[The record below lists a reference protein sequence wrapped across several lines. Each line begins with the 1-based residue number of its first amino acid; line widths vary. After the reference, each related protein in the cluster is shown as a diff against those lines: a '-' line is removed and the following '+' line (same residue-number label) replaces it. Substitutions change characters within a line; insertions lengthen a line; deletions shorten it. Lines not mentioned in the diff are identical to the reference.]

1 MRFMRILGYVDEV
14 ARSGSIRKAAERLN
28 LTASALNRRV
38 MDIEEELGTLLFE
51 RRPRGVRL
59 TSAGEVFL
67 GLARR
72 QLSDT
77 ERMRS
82 QIEEL
87 KGLRRGVVRIAG
99 SQALAHSFLPASLAL
114 FRKQFP
120 MLSFDVRILDHE
132 SAMSALAAYEVDLVL
147 VFRPPFMPNFRP
159 LMALEQRLVALLP
172 AGHPLSKRKTVRLRD
187 CATYPMALPGRAIG
201 GRQLLEEV
209 AARRE
214 LKFHVVVE
222 SNSFEFLRSCVA
234 GGGAISFQIEIGAL
248 PGHSGSAKV
257 VARPIDDRDVPR
269 ADLVL
274 GQLRERTLPIA
285 AAKFAEHLETR
296 LRGLRDEVDPLATNR
311 SLPRPLRGREPTVRR

>member
-1 MRFMRILGYVDEV
+1 MRFMKILGFVDEV
-14 ARSGSIRKAAERLN
+14 ARAGSIRKAAERLN

-59 TSAGEVFL
+59 TSAGELFL

-87 KGLRRGVVRIAG
+87 KGMRRGVVRIAG

-132 SAMSALAAYEVDLVL
+132 SAMQALAAYEVDLVL
-147 VFRPPFMPNFRP
+147 IFRPPFMPNFRP

-172 AGHPLSKRKTVRLRD
+172 TGHPLAKRKTVRLRD
-187 CATYPMALPGRAIG
+187 CATYPVALPLRTIG

-209 AARRE
+209 ATRKG
-214 LKFHVVVE
+214 LKFHVVAE

-234 GGGAISFQIEIGAL
+234 GGLAISFQIEIGAL
-248 PGHSGSAKV
+248 PGHAGNARI

-274 GQLRERTLPIA
+274 GQLRERTLPVA
-285 AAKFAEHLETR
+285 AAKFAEHLATR
-296 LRGLRDEVDPLATNR
+296 LRGLREEELPLALVPPAPKPAR
-311 SLPRPLRGREPTVRR
+311 ARAPAGRR

>member
-1 MRFMRILGYVDEV
+1 MRFMRILGYVDDI

-28 LTASALNRRV
+28 LTASALNRRIR
-38 MDIEEELGTLLFE
+38 DIEEELGTLLFE
-51 RRPRGVRL
+51 RRPRGMRL
-59 TSAGEVFL
+59 TSAGELFL
-67 GLARR
+67 DLARR

-77 ERMRS
+77 ERMLS

-87 KGLRRGVVRIAG
+87 KGMRRGVVRIAG
-99 SQALAHSFLPASLAL
+99 SQALAHSFLPASLAQ

-132 SAMSALAAYEVDLVL
+132 SAMQALAAYEVDLVL

-172 AGHPLSKRKTVRLRD
+172 AGHPLAKRRTVRLRD
-187 CATYPMALPGRAIG
+187 CATYPVALPLRTIG

-209 AARRE
+209 ATRKG
-214 LKFHVVVE
+214 LKFQIVAE

-234 GGGAISFQIEIGAL
+234 GGAAISFQIEIGAL
-248 PGHSGSAKV
+248 VGNAGNARI

-274 GQLRERTLPIA
+274 GQLRERTLPVA
-285 AAKFAEHLETR
+285 AAKFAEHLATR
-296 LRGLRDEVDPLATNR
+296 LRSLRDDELQRASTRLASAPSR
-311 SLPRPLRGREPTVRR
+311 ARPTAARR

>member
-1 MRFMRILGYVDEV
+1 MRFMRILGYVDDI

-28 LTASALNRRV
+28 LTASALNRRIR
-38 MDIEEELGTLLFE
+38 DIEEELGTLLFE

-59 TSAGEVFL
+59 TSAGELFL
-67 GLARR
+67 DLARR

-77 ERMRS
+77 ERMLS

-87 KGLRRGVVRIAG
+87 KGMRRGVVRIAG
-99 SQALAHSFLPASLAL
+99 SQALAHSFLPASLAQ

-132 SAMSALAAYEVDLVL
+132 SAMQALAAYEVDLVL

-172 AGHPLSKRKTVRLRD
+172 AGHPLAKRRTVRLRD
-187 CATYPMALPGRAIG
+187 CATYPVALPLRTIG

-209 AARRE
+209 ATRKG
-214 LKFHVVVE
+214 LKFQIVAE

-234 GGGAISFQIEIGAL
+234 GGAAISFQIEIGAL
-248 PGHSGSAKV
+248 VGNAGNARI

-274 GQLRERTLPIA
+274 GQLRERTLPVA
-285 AAKFAEHLETR
+285 AAKFAEHLATR
-296 LRGLRDEVDPLATNR
+296 LRSLRDDELQRAST
-311 SLPRPLRGREPTVRR
+311 RPASAPSRARPTAARR

>member
-1 MRFMRILGYVDEV
+1 MRFMRILGYVDEI

-59 TSAGEVFL
+59 TSAGELFL
-67 GLARR
+67 DLARH

-87 KGLRRGVVRIAG
+87 KGMRRGVVRIAG

-132 SAMSALAAYEVDLVL
+132 SAMQALAAYEVDLVL
-147 VFRPPFMPNFRP
+147 IFRPPFMPNFRP

-172 AGHPLSKRKTVRLRD
+172 AGHPLAKRSTVRLRD
-187 CATYPMALPGRAIG
+187 CATYPVALPLRTIG
-201 GRQLLEEV
+201 GRQLLDEV
-209 AARRE
+209 ATRKGLEFQIVA
-214 LKFHVVVE
+214 E

-234 GGGAISFQIEIGAL
+234 SGGAISFQIEIGAL
-248 PGHSGSAKV
+248 PGHGANAKI

-274 GQLRERTLPIA
+274 GQLRERSLPVA
-285 AAKFAEHLETR
+285 AAKFAEHLATR
-296 LRGLRDEVDPLATNR
+296 LRALRDDERPHTSTRSASALAR
-311 SLPRPLRGREPTVRR
+311 ARQPAVRR